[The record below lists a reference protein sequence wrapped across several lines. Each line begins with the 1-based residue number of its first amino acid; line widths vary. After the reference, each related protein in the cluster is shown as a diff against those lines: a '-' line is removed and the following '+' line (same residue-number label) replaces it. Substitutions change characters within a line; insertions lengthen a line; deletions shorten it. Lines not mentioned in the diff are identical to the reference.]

1 MEKALAWIWM
11 RQTIALPPHK
21 IMALV
26 ERFGSAE
33 AFCLAGPGEWNRCEL
48 LSPKERA
55 ALKQQG
61 REDAEEILRKCRAAG
76 IRPLCP
82 DDAEYPPRLRQ
93 LYDPPAVLYQRGQLP
108 PEEKAPAIAMV
119 GQRKATEGGRK
130 IARRFAQVFSAHG
143 VTVVSGLAYGIDA
156 AAHEGALEGAA
167 PTVAVFGTAIDQC
180 YPASHSGML
189 RRILENGAAVSEA
202 PPGARTYPADFPKR
216 NRIISGLA
224 NGVLVVEA
232 PRKSGSLITASYALE
247 QGREV
252 YAIPGPIDSPH
263 SEGCNLLIRSGA
275 QLVTDPIQV
284 LEELLNG
291 AYPLLEEQLKQAAPQ
306 KTEKNA
312 EENIA
317 PVKMPSVTPQE
328 ARILAAFSGKT
339 QIDDLCRG
347 AEMTAA
353 QVLTSLTMLEIKG
366 IIKQLPGKYFEIL

>member
-1 MEKALAWIWM
+1 
-11 RQTIALPPHK
+11 
-21 IMALV
+21 
-26 ERFGSAE
+26 
-33 AFCLAGPGEWNRCEL
+33 
-48 LSPKERA
+48 
-55 ALKQQG
+55 
-61 REDAEEILRKCRAAG
+61 
-76 IRPLCP
+76 
-82 DDAEYPPRLRQ
+82 
-93 LYDPPAVLYQRGQLP
+93 
-108 PEEKAPAIAMV
+108 V

-284 LEELLNG
+284 LEELLGG